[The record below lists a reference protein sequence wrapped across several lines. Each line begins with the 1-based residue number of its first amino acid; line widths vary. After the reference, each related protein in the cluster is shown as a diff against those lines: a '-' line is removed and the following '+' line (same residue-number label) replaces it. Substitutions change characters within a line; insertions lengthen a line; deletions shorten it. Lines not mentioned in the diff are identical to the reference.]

1 MAGILFLIS
10 APSGSGKSTLVHEL
24 RQLVSNLEFSVSY
37 TTRPPRGSEEQGRD
51 YCFITR
57 EKFEQ
62 MIVEDA
68 FLEHAEVF
76 GNLYGTAR
84 HFLADAEA
92 KGKDLLLDIDVQGA
106 AQLRLKVPESVSI
119 FVLPPNR
126 KTLEQRLR
134 HRSEAEH
141 VADEAIILRRLEKAR
156 EEIGN
161 YPDYRYI
168 LVNGKLDQA
177 VEELSAIVW
186 SERLR
191 RHSPDARAIERE
203 QAERF
208 RRLAESCLQ
217 GRNERVRPVLESFQ
231 LFDSPTVR
239 RG

>member
-1 MAGILFLIS
+1 MAASIASS
-10 APSGSGKSTLVHEL
+10 AA
-24 RQLVSNLEFSVSY
+24 NN
-37 TTRPPRGSEEQGRD
+37 
-51 YCFITR
+51 
-57 EKFEQ
+57 FEQ
-62 MIVEDA
+62 MIAEDA

-106 AQLRLKVPESVSI
+106 AQLRVKVPESVSI
-119 FVLPPNR
+119 FVLPPDRN
-126 KTLEQRLR
+126 TLEHRLR

-186 SERLR
+186 SERLK
-191 RHSPDARAIERE
+191 RHSPDALAIDAGPGGTVPAAR
-203 QAERF
+203 QVV
-208 RRLAESCLQ
+208 LAGAQQS
-217 GRNERVRPVLESFQ
+217 GAS
-231 LFDSPTVR
+231 
-239 RG
+239 GA